1 MFTTSQTYANGVNA
15 TAPVTLLVKSG
26 TIRVVFL
33 HKGQETALPDITT
46 SSLVDV
52 KKIPFRVDVVGSATW
67 DLINNG

>member
-33 HKGQETALPDITT
+33 HKGQETALPDIT
-46 SSLVDV
+46 
-52 KKIPFRVDVVGSATW
+52 
-67 DLINNG
+67 